1 MRVSLFVTCLADQL
15 WPAAAVGAVR
25 VLRRVGCDVQFDE
38 RQTCCG
44 QPAFNTGYRP
54 DACALA
60 RRLIEIFESSGADA
74 IVSPSGS
81 CTAMLHHYE
90 QLLEDAGWRARARA
104 LAERTY
110 ELSSFLVNRLGVDD
124 VGASFAGRLT
134 WHDACHGLR
143 DLKIREEPRRLLHH
157 VRGAELVELPPASAE
172 TCCGFGGTFSVK
184 YPEIS
189 VAILDEKV
197 DAIDRA
203 GVDAVVSGDAS
214 CLMQFAANAERAG
227 ARVHWARDAAE
238 ACEIIARIAE
248 RRGARTIVKSK
259 SMASEEIH
267 LNAALARRGMEPVET
282 DLGEYIV
289 QLAGETPSHIVA
301 PAIHKTRAQIGALF
315 AEKLGTEPSDDIA
328 TLAAAA
334 RQALRRRF
342 AEADLGVSGVNFA
355 VAETGTILILENEGN
370 ARLTTSLPRTHVALM
385 GIEKVIPRFAD
396 LEVFPPL

>member
-25 VLRRVGCDVQFDE
+25 VLRRMGCDVQFDE

-54 DACALA
+54 EACALA
-60 RRLIEIFESSGADA
+60 RRLIEIFESSGSDA

-90 QLLEDAGWRARARA
+90 QLFEDAAWRARARG
-104 LAERTY
+104 LAEGTH
-110 ELSSFLVNRLGVDD
+110 ELRSFLVTRPGGGGCGGLGGRELPDADRRPAVAPRIGRPRPAPGGSSGLHHMSFDREARAALADGQLRGALRHATTLFAERRRAAIAD
-124 VGASFAGRLT
+124 VPDWEGA
-134 WHDACHGLR
+134 R
-143 DLKIREEPRRLLHH
+143 DRARAITDETLLH
-157 VRGAELVELPPASAE
+157 
-172 TCCGFGGTFSVK
+172 
-184 YPEIS
+184 
-189 VAILDEKV
+189 LDRYL
-197 DAIDRA
+197 A
-203 GVDAVVSGDAS
+203 
-214 CLMQFAANAERAG
+214 QFAANAERAG

-289 QLAGETPSHIVA
+289 H
-301 PAIHKTRAQIGALF
+301 
-315 AEKLGTEPSDDIA
+315 
-328 TLAAAA
+328 
-334 RQALRRRF
+334 
-342 AEADLGVSGVNFA
+342 
-355 VAETGTILILENEGN
+355 
-370 ARLTTSLPRTHVALM
+370 
-385 GIEKVIPRFAD
+385 
-396 LEVFPPL
+396 